1 MSRRLA
7 WVVTSTYVVVAVVWL
22 FASDTI
28 LGGLGL
34 SGVQTASLGL
44 LKGLGFVIVTGTVLF
59 FSLSRAGRQFTGV
72 NERLS
77 AIIEVSPIPI
87 VTLDLDERV
96 TLWNPAAEAVFGW
109 TADEVLGKP
118 NPFVPDEAREE
129 SRGIQERI
137 SQGQAESGIELT
149 RVAKDGRRV
158 LVRVFTAA
166 VHDDRG
172 ALTGTMGVIE
182 DITQR
187 RAARHELEQYRDHL
201 EELVDERTVELRRSN
216 DALQQATEAKDMFLA
231 SMSHELRTPLNS
243 IIGFSGIMLQ
253 GLAGPLNEEQG
264 KQLKMVNS
272 AGHHLLALINDV
284 LDLVKIESGQ
294 TSPNIEMVR
303 VSDVLEAVEG
313 IIRPLV
319 DEKQLE
325 LRTVSGS
332 TITLFTDR
340 RRLEQILLNLLS
352 NAVKFT
358 VRGSISLSVIAHE
371 ESVVFE
377 VADTGVGVPP
387 EALDS
392 IFDEFVQIEL
402 PERLRPEGTGL
413 GLAISRRLAGLLGGR
428 VFAAS
433 EVGAGSTFTLE
444 LPVALKASPPVP
456 VVAHSEQRSV
466 LVVDDD
472 SHARAMISV
481 ILHSEG
487 YRVIEAVDGERAL
500 EVIAVDPPD
509 CIVLDLVMPRLDGWE
524 VLDRLRN
531 TSGTADIPVICVSII
546 DEGEQGL
553 ARGFAGYLV
562 KPIEPDGLVAMIS
575 DTLAGVECRPIRGSE
590 GLQ

>member
-7 WVVTSTYVVVAVVWL
+7 WFVTSTYMLVAVVWIL
-22 FASDTI
+22 ASDTI

-34 SGVQTASLGL
+34 SARQTASLGL
-44 LKGLGFVIVTGTVLF
+44 YKGLGFVLVTGTVLF
-59 FSLSRAGRQFTGV
+59 FSLSRAGRRFTSV

-109 TADEVLGKP
+109 TAEEVLGKP

-129 SRGIQERI
+129 SRGIHERI
-137 SQGQAESGIELT
+137 SRGQAESGIELV
-149 RVAKDGRRV
+149 RVAKDGRKV

-166 VHDDRG
+166 IHDDRG

-216 DALQQATEAKDMFLA
+216 DALQQATEAKDKFLA

-264 KQLKMVNS
+264 KQLKMVNL

-294 TSPNIEMVR
+294 TVPNIEVVR
-303 VSDVLEAVEG
+303 ISEVLESVEG
-313 IIRPLV
+313 ILRPLA
-319 DEKQLE
+319 DEKHLE
-325 LRTVSGS
+325 LRTVLGS
-332 TITLFTDR
+332 DISLITDR

-358 VRGSISLSVIAHE
+358 AHGSVSLSVSSDE
-371 ESVVFE
+371 EAIRFE
-377 VADTGVGVPP
+377 VADTGAGVAR
-387 EALDS
+387 EALES

-402 PERLRPEGTGL
+402 PEKLRPEGTGL
-413 GLAISRRLAGLLGGR
+413 GLAISRRLASLLGGR
-428 VFAAS
+428 VFATS
-433 EVGAGSTFTLE
+433 EVGVGSTFTLE
-444 LPVALKASPPVP
+444 LPVAVAASAPVP
-456 VVAHSEQRSV
+456 AEPRGEQCSV

-472 SHARAMISV
+472 AQARAIVSV
-481 ILHSEG
+481 VLRAEG
-487 YRVIEAVDGERAL
+487 YRVVEAVDGEGAL
-500 EVIAVDPPD
+500 NVIAVDPPD

-531 TSGTADIPVICVSII
+531 SAGTADIPVICVSII
-546 DEGEQGL
+546 DEGEQSV

-562 KPIEPDGLVAMIS
+562 KPIDPAGLVAMIS
-575 DTLAGVECRPIRGSE
+575 DTLAGVACRPISGSE